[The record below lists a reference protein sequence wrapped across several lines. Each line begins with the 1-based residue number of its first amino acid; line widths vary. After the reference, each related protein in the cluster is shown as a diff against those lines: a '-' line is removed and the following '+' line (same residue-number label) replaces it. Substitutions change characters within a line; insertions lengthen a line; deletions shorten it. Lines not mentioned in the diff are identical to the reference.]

1 MAEKKENLHEGH
13 RQRMWK
19 KYLDSGIN
27 IFSEHEIL
35 EMLLYMFIPRQ
46 NTNPTAHSL
55 IKQFG
60 SLQAVINAP
69 RSELVTVPNIGPNT
83 AMQIS
88 FINDLADYL
97 NKCSQKP
104 AVFESPDAVIKY
116 CKEYFKN
123 KDKECVAAFL
133 LDKKMRVI
141 GSWERE
147 LERQGSDT
155 DISDLLTRISQYG
168 CNSIVLAHN
177 HTEGSAYSSNH
188 DTLFTRSIY
197 KFMTAMKVKIT
208 DHIVIK
214 GESGYSIRNSGEA
227 SDIW

>member
-19 KYLDSGIN
+19 KYLDCGIN
-27 IFSEHEIL
+27 VFSEHEIL
-35 EMLLYMFIPRQ
+35 EILLYMFIPRQ

-55 IKQFG
+55 IQQFG
-60 SLQAVINAP
+60 SLKAVMSAP
-69 RSELVTVPNIGPNT
+69 RSELISVQNIGANT
-83 AMQIS
+83 AKQIA
-88 FINDLADYL
+88 FINDLANYL
-97 NKCSQKP
+97 NKCAQKP
-104 AVFESPDAVIKY
+104 AVFESPDAIIEH

-123 KDKECVAAFL
+123 KDKECLAIFL

-141 GSWERE
+141 SSWEYM
-147 LERQGSDT
+147 LERQGSEP
-155 DISDLLTRISQYG
+155 DIREAVSCVSQYG
-168 CNSIVLAHN
+168 CKSIVLAHN
-177 HTEGSAYSSNH
+177 HPEGSAYSSNR

-197 KFMTAMKVKIT
+197 NIMTAMKVKII